1 MVYRIR
7 QGWYERSNVNIAAE
21 MAKAMDAN
29 SLFRA
34 NSQALQI
41 INSVNQLAVNNL
53 MKI

>member
-1 MVYRIR
+1 MPTK
-7 QGWYERSNVNIAAE
+7 APE

-41 INSVNQLAVNNL
+41 INSVNQIAVNNL